1 MTKTAGRDVAP
12 GGDEARETPL
22 EQRFREV
29 GARALIDELSGLS
42 ASVGA
47 ISKRLAEVERSAETI
62 LTLLDFPFPRQ
73 GAAQTPL
80 MKRVVVTARMFCNP
94 ADGFHRL
101 EFSPDGTAFRWTGPQ
116 AEFRFT
122 VYADRRQGCRA
133 ELALIDNERLR
144 DVAELAC
151 YIDRSWTPCELRRAD
166 ADGLARVTF
175 SLPPLEIN
183 RGTEILFSAPF
194 MFVPRDLNP
203 DSLDT
208 RSLGVQFVELRIDR
222 ADVGVAQAGA
232 DDVKHSAN

>member
-1 MTKTAGRDVAP
+1 MTGIAGRDVKP
-12 GGDEARETPL
+12 GEEEPGETSL
-22 EQRFREV
+22 EQRFRDA
-29 GARALIDELSGLS
+29 GAGALIDELSGLS
-42 ASVGA
+42 ASVAA

-62 LTLLDFPFPRQ
+62 LALLDFPLPRQ
-73 GAAQTPL
+73 GAARTPL

-101 EFSPDGTAFRWTGPQ
+101 EFSPDGTAFRWTGPRS
-116 AEFRFT
+116 EFRFT
-122 VYADRRQGCRA
+122 VYVDRRQGCRA
-133 ELALIDNERLR
+133 ELALIDNERMR

-166 ADGLARVTF
+166 GEALARVSF

-222 ADVGVAQAGA
+222 SDVGVAQAGS